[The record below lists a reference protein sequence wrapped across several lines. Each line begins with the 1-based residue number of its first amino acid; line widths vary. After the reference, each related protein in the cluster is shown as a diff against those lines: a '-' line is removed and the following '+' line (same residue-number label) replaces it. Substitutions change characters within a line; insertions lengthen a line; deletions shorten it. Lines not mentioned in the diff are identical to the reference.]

1 MTDHLRWENSKEK
14 EASQSKLSE
23 ASRMTQRIIRLELET
38 LESTKHERM
47 HAEDAE
53 NDLEKAHCW
62 RESSEETRRDLKLI
76 DCKLWWSS

>member
-38 LESTKHERM
+38 LKSTKHERM

-62 RESSEETRRDLKLI
+62 RESSEETRRDLKSI